1 MSATDEMNAATAA
14 DAPLSDIMLAMDVA
28 DTLRHNPELAALAG
42 EARERQ
48 LVDRLRAL
56 YRGQGI
62 DVSEMAVKDGLAALG
77 ESRFA
82 YAPPK
87 AGLAV
92 ALARLYVVRRKW
104 LPATTAVVLMLI
116 VFLSG
121 YFLAWRPYR
130 DAQIEQARIELA
142 QTMPAEMDALYQ
154 TIFEETKIQ
163 QAANDA
169 AAIRDRGKAAA
180 AAGEREAATA
190 AIADLTRIRDTLRQ
204 DYRLQIAGG
213 RGVKWGFWTFPR
225 VNSEATN
232 YYLVVEALDP
242 NGTPLS
248 LPIRSEETGQVE
260 TVQRWGE
267 RVPEGVYRAVEADAN
282 DDGVI
287 QHSLVGIK
295 QFGFLDIDYVVQI
308 LGGEVTRW

>member
-1 MSATDEMNAATAA
+1 MSATDDMNAATATE
-14 DAPLSDIMLAMDVA
+14 APLSGVMLAMDVA
-28 DTLRHNPELAALAG
+28 DTLRHIPDVATIEG

-48 LVDRLRAL
+48 IINKLRAL
-56 YRGQGI
+56 YRRQGI
-62 DVSEMAVKDGLAALG
+62 DVSETAVKDGLAALS
-77 ESRFA
+77 ENRFA
-82 YAPPK
+82 YMPPK

-104 LPATTAVVLMLI
+104 LPATTAAALMLI
-116 VFLSG
+116 IFLGG
-121 YFLAWRPYR
+121 YFFIWRPYR
-130 DAQIEQARIELA
+130 DAQIELARVELA
-142 QTMPAEMDALYQ
+142 QTMPAEIDALYQ

-169 AAIRDRGKAAA
+169 ADIRDRGKAAA

-213 RGVKWGFWTFPR
+213 RGAKWGFWTFPR
-225 VNSEATN
+225 VNTEATN

-248 LPIRSEETGQVE
+248 LPIRNEETGQVE
-260 TVQRWGE
+260 TVQRWGV
-267 RVPEGVYRAVEADAN
+267 RVPEGVYRAVEADAD

-295 QFGFLDIDYVVQI
+295 QFGFLETDYVVQI